1 MIGWSWTCVKVA
13 AKDIGDATATTTTA
27 SKNETSIAIWR
38 PLEAKVQSQLQLKL
52 LLSTSS
58 SHDVIND
65 LKNGAGNGSS
75 SFSSQCGI
83 EISGK
88 RWQYS
93 AQFDTDS
100 TLANGKI
107 FCYFLHGLDWSTT
120 DLCWQP
126 QPCQSWSHLMEGRR
140 SVSRSCKA
148 KATRNRT
155 YVRSYY
161 ATMT

>member
-1 MIGWSWTCVKVA
+1 MIDWSWTCVKVA

-75 SFSSQCGI
+75 SISSQCGGI
-83 EISGK
+83 EPI
-88 RWQYS
+88 
-93 AQFDTDS
+93 
-100 TLANGKI
+100 KI
-107 FCYFLHGLDWSTT
+107 ARKGCFAAVFYD
-120 DLCWQP
+120 
-126 QPCQSWSHLMEGRR
+126 M
-140 SVSRSCKA
+140 
-148 KATRNRT
+148 
-155 YVRSYY
+155 Y
-161 ATMT
+161 